1 MIQAIAID
9 GPAASGK
16 TAIGKELAKTLGF
29 AFLDTGLMY
38 RAITFWALEENI
50 DLNDLRALGELA
62 QMKAKDAGEFA
73 LLGGSE
79 ILHSK
84 VVGSHVSIVS
94 RESVVREPLVKQQR
108 IIAEWGPI
116 VMVGR
121 DIGTVVLPS
130 ALKIF
135 LDASQ
140 EVRAKRRLNELLEK
154 GRIENSS
161 SAGQEIELR
170 DELDSQREL
179 SPLIAAP
186 DAIKINTEKIG
197 IAEVVLLIN
206 KAIDDA

>member
-16 TAIGKELAKTLGF
+16 TAIGKELAKSLGF

-79 ILHSK
+79 ILHSM
-84 VVGSHVSIVS
+84 VVCSHVSIVS

-108 IIAEWGPI
+108 IIAELGPI

-140 EVRAKRRLNELLEK
+140 EVRANRRLNELLEK

-170 DELDSQREL
+170 DEMDSQREL

>member
-16 TAIGKELAKTLGF
+16 TAIGKELAKSLGF

-84 VVGSHVSIVS
+84 VVGSQVSIVS

-108 IIAEWGPI
+108 IIAELGPI

>member
-16 TAIGKELAKTLGF
+16 TAIGKELAKSLGF

-62 QMKAKDAGEFA
+62 QSKAKDAGEFA

-79 ILHSK
+79 ILHSHA
-84 VVGSHVSIVS
+84 VGRHVSIVS

-108 IIAEWGPI
+108 IIAELGPI

-121 DIGTVVLPS
+121 DIGTIVLPS

-135 LDASQ
+135 LEASQ
-140 EVRAKRRLNELLEK
+140 EVRTKRRLNELLEK
-154 GRIENSS
+154 GRIETSS
-161 SAGQEIELR
+161 SAGQEIEFR
-170 DELDSQREL
+170 DELDSQREI

-186 DAIKINTEKIG
+186 DAIKINTEEIG

-206 KAIDDA
+206 KAIDDT

>member
-16 TAIGKELAKTLGF
+16 TAIGKELAKSLGF
-29 AFLDTGLMY
+29 VFLDTGLMY

-62 QMKAKDAGEFA
+62 QSKAKDAGEFA

-79 ILHSK
+79 ILHSHA
-84 VVGSHVSIVS
+84 VGRHVSIVS

-108 IIAEWGPI
+108 IIAELGPI

-121 DIGTVVLPS
+121 DIGTIVLPS

-135 LDASQ
+135 LEASQ
-140 EVRAKRRLNELLEK
+140 EVRTKRRLNELLEK
-154 GRIENSS
+154 GRIETSS
-161 SAGQEIELR
+161 SAGQEIEFR
-170 DELDSQREL
+170 DELDSQREI

-186 DAIKINTEKIG
+186 DAIKINTEEIG

-206 KAIDDA
+206 KAIDDT

>member
-16 TAIGKELAKTLGF
+16 TAIGKELAKSLGF

-84 VVGSHVSIVS
+84 VVGSQVSIVS

-108 IIAEWGPI
+108 IIAELGPI

-170 DELDSQREL
+170 DEMDSQREL

>member
-1 MIQAIAID
+1 
-9 GPAASGK
+9 
-16 TAIGKELAKTLGF
+16 
-29 AFLDTGLMY
+29 
-38 RAITFWALEENI
+38 
-50 DLNDLRALGELA
+50 
-62 QMKAKDAGEFA
+62 
-73 LLGGSE
+73 
-79 ILHSK
+79 
-84 VVGSHVSIVS
+84 
-94 RESVVREPLVKQQR
+94 
-108 IIAEWGPI
+108 
-116 VMVGR
+116 GR